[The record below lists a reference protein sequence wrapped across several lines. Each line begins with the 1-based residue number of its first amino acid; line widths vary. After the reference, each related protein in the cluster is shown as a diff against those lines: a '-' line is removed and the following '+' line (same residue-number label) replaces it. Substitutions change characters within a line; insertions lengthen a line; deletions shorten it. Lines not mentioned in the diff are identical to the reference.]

1 MEPWHFWAL
10 GALVFLIA
18 EIFTPGFA
26 LACVSIGG
34 IFGAVA
40 AACELSLA
48 WQIVLFAIGTFLAFL
63 LVRPLVL
70 KAMARHDKDVPKTN
84 MGALIGREARVT
96 EEIGPEGDTGR
107 VKVDGDEW
115 QAVSNDGQPIE
126 VGAKVVILKYESI
139 ILTVKRQ

>member
-63 LVRPLVL
+63 LVRPL
-70 KAMARHDKDVPKTN
+70 ARHDKDVPKTN

-126 VGAKVVILKYESI
+126 IGAKVVILKYESI